1 VAKIKDVAK
10 HANVSVSTVSYV
22 LSGKRPISQ
31 ETRERV
37 YESIRALG
45 YQPHAGARALASK
58 RTNVFALVMPL
69 HSGVYVPV
77 VMQFV
82 SAVVTR
88 AREVDHDVLILTKDE
103 GEEGLHRVQER
114 SLADAMIV
122 MDVEMHDA
130 RLPFLRTLQ
139 TPTVLIGFPE
149 KADGLI
155 CVDLD
160 FTAAG
165 ARCLDHLADLGHTC
179 VGLIG
184 SPYVVYQRETGFA
197 TRVAEGVRNAARRRN
212 VRLTTHPCDPT
223 PEGVRQAV
231 SDLLGQQPGMT
242 GLIVHNE
249 AIIEPL
255 LAALRERG
263 RQVPQ
268 DISVVAIGP
277 ADLARRFD
285 LTAVELP
292 THEIG
297 RRAVDL
303 AMAQLA
309 EATVPPATLLEPRLT
324 VRGSSQ
330 PRTSTRLTGRP
341 VVGAAL
347 TKTGPQPGLRR
358 R

>member
-1 VAKIKDVAK
+1 MAKIKDVAR

-37 YESIRALG
+37 YESIRILG

-58 RTNVFALVMPL
+58 RTNVVALMMPL

-82 SAVVTR
+82 TAVVTR
-88 AREVDHDVLILTKDE
+88 AREVDHDVLVLTKDE
-103 GEEGLHRVQER
+103 GEDGLHRVQER
-114 SLADAMIV
+114 SLADALIV
-122 MDVEMHDA
+122 MDVEMHDV
-130 RLPFLRTLQ
+130 RLPFLRTLH
-139 TPTVLIGFPE
+139 TPAVLIGFPE
-149 KADGLI
+149 ESGGLT

-160 FTAAG
+160 FAAAG
-165 ARCLDHLADLGHTC
+165 AACVDHLADLGHTC
-179 VGLIG
+179 VGLVG

-197 TRVAEGVRNAARRRN
+197 TRVASGIRMAARRRGIS
-212 VRLTTHPCDPT
+212 TSTHPCDPT
-223 PEGVRQAV
+223 PDGVRQAV
-231 SDLLGQQPGMT
+231 SDLLGQHPGMT

-249 AIIEPL
+249 AVIETL

-263 RQVPQ
+263 RRVPE

-277 ADLARRFD
+277 KDLARRFD

-292 THEIG
+292 AQEIG

-303 AMAQLA
+303 AMAQLE
-309 EATVPPATLLEPRLT
+309 EASVPAATLLAPRMT
-324 VRGSSQ
+324 VRGSTIS
-330 PRTSTRLTGRP
+330 RNGR
-341 VVGAAL
+341 G
-347 TKTGPQPGLRR
+347 
-358 R
+358 